1 MLLIKLLRAN
11 QWIKNFVIFVPLFFS
26 INWQLN
32 DFIDLIG
39 VFLAFS
45 LICSS
50 VYIFNDLIDIENDQK
65 HPTKKYRPIAF
76 GLITKHRA
84 IVIIFLLIFF
94 SFFILYLF
102 EKIFLIKIITF
113 YLFLNFLYSFFLKKI
128 KYIDIFILS
137 SFYILRLYLG
147 SFALNIEISKWLLIY
162 SIFLFLSLSILKRLN
177 EVLKYKDAKIFGRNY
192 SYKDVTFLKLNF
204 NVLSIL
210 SILIFFI
217 YSFSSHSDFLYSN
230 NIYLQLIT
238 IFMLLTIFQINKD
251 LFLNKIN
258 DDPTIYVIT
267 NFKIII
273 YIIICLLL
281 ILLSIFNVI

>member
-1 MLLIKLLRAN
+1 MLLIKLLRVN
-11 QWIKNFVIFVPLFFS
+11 QWVKNVIIFVPLFFS
-26 INWQLN
+26 INWKLN
-32 DFIDLIG
+32 DFIDLLG
-39 VFLAFS
+39 VFFAFS

-50 VYIFNDLIDIENDQK
+50 VYIFNDLVDIENDKK
-65 HPTKKYRPIAF
+65 HPTKKYRPIAL
-76 GLITKHRA
+76 GLITKNQA
-84 IVIIFLLIFF
+84 ILVIFSLIFF
-94 SFFILYLF
+94 SLFILYLY
-102 EKIFLIKIITF
+102 EKIFLIKIIIL
-113 YLFLNFLYSFFLKKI
+113 YLFLNYLYSFFLKKI

-147 SFALNIEISKWLLIY
+147 GFALNVEISKWLLTY

-258 DDPTIYVIT
+258 DDPTIYLIT
-267 NFKIII
+267 NFKIMTYVVIS
-273 YIIICLLL
+273 LSL

>member
-1 MLLIKLLRAN
+1 MLLIKLLRVN
-11 QWIKNFVIFVPLFFS
+11 QWVKNVIIFVPLFFS
-26 INWQLN
+26 INWKLN
-32 DFIDLIG
+32 DFIDLLG
-39 VFLAFS
+39 VFFAFS

-50 VYIFNDLIDIENDQK
+50 VYIFNDLVDIENDKK
-65 HPTKKYRPIAF
+65 HPTKKYRPIAL
-76 GLITKHRA
+76 GLITKNQA
-84 IVIIFLLIFF
+84 ILVIFSLIFF
-94 SFFILYLF
+94 SLFILYLY
-102 EKIFLIKIITF
+102 EKIFLIKIIIL
-113 YLFLNFLYSFFLKKI
+113 YLFLNYLYSFFLKKI

-147 SFALNIEISKWLLIY
+147 GFALNVEISKWLLTY

-177 EVLKYKDAKIFGRNY
+177 EVLKYDDAKIFGKNY
-192 SYKDVTFLKLNF
+192 SYKDAKFLKLNF
-204 NVLSIL
+204 NVLSIS

-217 YSFSSHSDFLYSN
+217 YSFSSHADLLYSN

>member
-1 MLLIKLLRAN
+1 MLLIKLLRVN
-11 QWIKNFVIFVPLFFS
+11 QWVKNVIIFVPLFFS
-26 INWQLN
+26 INWKLN
-32 DFIDLIG
+32 DFIDLLG
-39 VFLAFS
+39 VFFAFS

-50 VYIFNDLIDIENDQK
+50 VYIFNDLVDIENDKK
-65 HPTKKYRPIAF
+65 HPTKKYRPIAL
-76 GLITKHRA
+76 GLITKNQA
-84 IVIIFLLIFF
+84 ILVIFSLIFF
-94 SFFILYLF
+94 SLFILYLY
-102 EKIFLIKIITF
+102 EKIFLIKIIIL
-113 YLFLNFLYSFFLKKI
+113 YLFLNYLYSFFLKKI

-147 SFALNIEISKWLLIY
+147 GFALNVEISKWLLTY

-258 DDPTIYVIT
+258 DDPTIYLIT
-267 NFKIII
+267 NFKIMTYVVIS
-273 YIIICLLL
+273 LLL

>member
-11 QWIKNFVIFVPLFFS
+11 QWIKNIIIFAPLFFS

-32 DFIDLIG
+32 DFIDLLG

-50 VYIFNDLIDIENDQK
+50 VYIFNDLMDVKNDKK
-65 HPTKKYRPIAF
+65 HPTKKYRPIAL
-76 GLITKHRA
+76 GLITKHNA
-84 IVIIFLLIFF
+84 ILIIFLLISL
-94 SFFILYLF
+94 SFFILYQF
-102 EKIFLIKIITF
+102 EKIFLIKIIIF
-113 YLFLNFLYSFFLKKI
+113 YLFLNFLYSFFFKKI

-147 SFALNIEISKWLLIY
+147 SFALNIEISKWLLTY
-162 SIFLFLSLSILKRLN
+162 SICLFLSLSILKRLN
-177 EVLKYKDAKIFGRNY
+177 EVLKYNDAKIFGRNY
-192 SYKDVTFLKLNF
+192 SYKDTTFLKLNF
-204 NVLSIL
+204 NVLSIS

-217 YSFSSHSDFLYSN
+217 YSFSSHADLLYSN

-251 LFLNKIN
+251 LFLNKVN
-258 DDPTIYVIT
+258 DDPTIYIIT
-267 NFKIII
+267 NFKIVT
-273 YIIICLLL
+273 YIVISLLL